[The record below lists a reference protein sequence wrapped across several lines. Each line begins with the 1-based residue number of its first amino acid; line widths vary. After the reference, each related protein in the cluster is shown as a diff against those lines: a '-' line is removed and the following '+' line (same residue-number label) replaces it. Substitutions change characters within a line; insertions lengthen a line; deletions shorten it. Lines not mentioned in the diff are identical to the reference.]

1 MQTIFFSLFGHQSLF
16 EALSLGFELAKRGQ
30 ERLLSLKVGM
40 EKGRGYRIIPVA
52 MNIYLANFLIGA
64 LAFLLAYFLGSIPN
78 GVIIGKVFFHKDPR
92 DYYSGN
98 SGGSNV
104 GRVFG
109 KKIGVLVIVLDALKS
124 MLALFIPFL
133 VLTYVKGLQPYL
145 YWGDYYAAPFYY
157 WGATVFALLGHC
169 FPIYLHFQGGKAVA
183 SYVGVGIFFSYVEV
197 VVFAVSFFVALFK
210 KKFVSLASILAS
222 SLTALTMLII
232 CLVMYGTGTLE
243 TSGACL
249 TWSFG
254 APGYLVFGFESTAAL
269 LITTLILILRHL
281 PNIKRLKEGKEN
293 TVKWIK

>member
-1 MQTIFFSLFGHQSLF
+1 MPYRDVFLRLKPSKAGSETPISF
-16 EALSLGFELAKRGQ
+16 E
-30 ERLLSLKVGM
+30 VGM
-40 EKGRGYRIIPVA
+40 EKGRRYRIIPVV
-52 MNIYLANFLIGA
+52 MNIYLVNFLIGA
-64 LAFLLAYFLGSIPN
+64 LTFLLAYFLGSIPN

-109 KKIGVLVIVLDALKS
+109 KKIGVLVIFLDALKS

-157 WGATVFALLGHC
+157 WAATVFALLGHC

-197 VVFAVSFFVALFK
+197 VVFAVSFFVTLFK

-222 SLTALTMLII
+222 SSTALTILII
-232 CLVMYGTGTLE
+232 CLAMYGTGTLQ
-243 TSGACL
+243 TSGAYL

-254 APGYLVFGFESTAAL
+254 AEGYLVFGFESTAAL
-269 LITTLILILRHL
+269 ILTTLILVLRHL
-281 PNIKRLKEGKEN
+281 PNIKRLREGKE
-293 TVKWIK
+293 TPVKWIK